1 MCQVCLFL
9 PDSLLST
16 ATLWFVNGLLVHVQE
31 WDIVIL
37 VLVTCSEAV
46 NDWEISGIIRPITAG
61 ITQSSNLRR
70 QTSKLRDIDNL
81 SGKQPICPTSTK
93 MTGWSMLWL
102 EHGETQ
108 HFLHQNMKSPF
119 FRSDKNKEMRIFG
132 ELITDSEIFCLGW
145 KISTFPKSLWAPQ
158 GCRQVQVPTAD
169 RGQGALADNFR
180 GKDNERLIIRD
191 EIFK

>member
-1 MCQVCLFL
+1 MCQVCLFTWTLFSQL
-9 PDSLLST
+9 PLSG
-16 ATLWFVNGLLVHVQE
+16 LWTGYYVVHVQE
-31 WDIVIL
+31 WDIVIHQ

-81 SGKQPICPTSTK
+81 SGKQPICPTSIK
-93 MTGWSMLWL
+93 MTGSMRWL
-102 EHGETQ
+102 EHGETH

-119 FRSDKNKEMRIFG
+119 FRRDKNEG
-132 ELITDSEIFCLGW
+132 NAGT
-145 KISTFPKSLWAPQ
+145 PQ

-180 GKDNERLIIRD
+180 GKNNERLIIRD